1 MNSLRLRRRLF
12 QSTSSSSLYRVRAT
26 KQKRKKQ
33 KNEYKKIIEFIS
45 LGAAALKYRNV
56 VTVKPSITAAGPTM
70 CEYSCHM
77 WWQIWLFAPFHMTG
91 CGSAGVNA
99 SCADKKAFRQPFPS
113 HNELWV
119 SFSFFLSFFFFFSF
133 DYMKTSLAIKTHL
146 EPAYETDSG
155 RFSAVGCGASSKQ
168 WSRPVGTATTHQ
180 PPTFT
185 DPLSTKL
192 DHPPACPPPLPQPRE
207 KKKK

>member
-1 MNSLRLRRRLF
+1 MTNL
-12 QSTSSSSLYRVRAT
+12 TVRAIPYDRMWECWCECIMRR
-26 KQKRKKQ
+26 QK
-33 KNEYKKIIEFIS
+33 S
-45 LGAAALKYRNV
+45 
-56 VTVKPSITAAGPTM
+56 
-70 CEYSCHM
+70 
-77 WWQIWLFAPFHMTG
+77 
-91 CGSAGVNA
+91 
-99 SCADKKAFRQPFPS
+99 FPS
-113 HNELWV
+113 AIPVPQWAMGVL
-119 SFSFFLSFFFFFSF
+119 FFRSFFFSFFSF

-192 DHPPACPPPLPQPRE
+192 DHPPARPPPLPQPQPRE
-207 KKKK
+207 KNNKKKTEKGSWHTVLKTKHGPQSRLPLCAHLF